1 MMTYL
6 SVKEYAA
13 QMGVTRETV
22 LRWLHHGYIAGA
34 QRTGPLGHWRIPDLL
49 AQSHSSPS
57 TQIDLASAD
66 SGSTS
71 H

>member
-1 MMTYL
+1 ML

-13 QMGVTRETV
+13 RMGVNRDTV

-34 QRTGPLGHWRIPDLL
+34 QRVGPLGHWRIPD
-49 AQSHSSPS
+49 HVVSPPLRS